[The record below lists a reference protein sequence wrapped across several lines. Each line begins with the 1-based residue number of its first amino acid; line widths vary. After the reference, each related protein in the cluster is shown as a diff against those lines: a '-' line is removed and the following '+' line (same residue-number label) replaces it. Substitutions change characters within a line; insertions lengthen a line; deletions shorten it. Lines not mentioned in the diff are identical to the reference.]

1 MNRLITSARAGEA
14 RKAAAEWAAPFIGKS
29 EMVVVAATRAADE
42 WVRSLPSARFAES
55 RIEYK

>member
-14 RKAAAEWAAPFIGKS
+14 RKAAAEWAAPFLGKS
-29 EMVVVAATRAADE
+29 EMVVIAATRADDE
-42 WVRSLPSARFAES
+42 FVRPLPGARYAES